1 MGNAPPNTRQDKY
14 RITCLPI
21 GMIIILILTSL
32 LSGCWWDNKKSSNS
46 AKNQIPI
53 ANAGADQTANELS
66 LITLDGS
73 ASSDPDGSIAKY
85 EWKQTAGTSVTLSDA
100 SVAKP
105 TFTAPDVAADE
116 TLTFELT
123 VTDDKKASA
132 NSTVKVSV
140 KNVVPTSSSISGKAL
155 DDALV
160 GAVIHVYAQDGS
172 TLLGTATT
180 AADGSY
186 SVSHPE
192 SDTSS
197 FYIVSATGGTLNNS
211 QFLGD
216 MRTIC
221 TTADA
226 ANCYITPYSSLLV
239 SLAAQ
244 YSGDFPSRL
253 AQATAQVAANLGVSS
268 DPFVREAQGQTITD
282 VNLSAWRQ
290 ALANGAALAD
300 WMQAI
305 RADLTDGY
313 LDTIPTPAVF
323 VQAATRPST
332 PVTESNYTIDKNL
345 VIPVDQA
352 GQTSP
357 LDTLSLPE
365 GTVVTRSLFSL
376 NTGEQ
381 GNTITS
387 KDYLSDIAYVE
398 TQDFSIITGEADN
411 TVQRIVYQSFNVG
424 KWKGKLDAETTI
436 LSRVFMAEPT
446 LLLLPN
452 PEKER
457 VAGILTAQDAFA
469 QAVDLYKKEITGSVD
484 QSQTL
489 LDDLIANLGQ
499 TGVEQLDNAQVASSR
514 GTLQAKINAEIP
526 ASTAAIP
533 QVAARVASSAA
544 TTPQTAAKA
553 ATSSDPFKVFQGM
566 WLGYEKDSDQLIS
579 YSRSSLWYGIQ
590 SDDNFKYAEFWN
602 DIGTTHLLT
611 PKVGLVSAEDV
622 NVFTLFSDDNTP
634 YGTVKSEVDLPS
646 IDSAFAND
654 TQKTVTVFRNN
665 PDRGLDAPDI
675 MNTISW
681 VKIIIKTAGI
691 MPESFLKKLSDGKY
705 VKGIVKGLK
714 AASNLNEKYG
724 DEVMSALA
732 LAEVAAL
739 VYEETCGDNDDEC
752 KEKANLINNNIKIIN
767 DFADLIGLGK
777 SEQPTS
783 EIDEETYRHVVIAA
797 LSALRPITGAEL
809 KSKRSKTILTNR
821 ARLKPIL
828 LAELVIRPSAK
839 FAGIEMKPVEAYNMA
854 RSLFTKD
861 IKARKDFRKLWSE
874 AEKKGFKNKEALV
887 YISFLKNSMSWV
899 KTVSD
904 LIKDPSKVSASD
916 ITQKVI
922 EVTLSESKDLISA
935 GLINDLVF
943 KAVKNV
949 TPAKILDIAMTA
961 NEGGAMAYD
970 WMTDPS
976 LVRLSMKKEGN
987 TLDIVHSIPDLKAI
1001 RYLRVPDAIAD
1012 NGLVDMS
1019 VPNDDL
1025 GKMAWDAKN
1034 DRLTPLG
1041 TTGDVNHFLV
1051 MSGFRSSLENQS
1063 AYLKVDDDNI
1073 EQLMDNKN
1081 IHMLWHVKKLGL
1093 ADEVGKVSQA
1103 SRTKATAFN
1112 NNFEDRVVDDSWLPW
1127 ADAVVSLDQKNPI
1140 HKAVFDGM
1148 KAEMSKYLAIDF
1160 SEFWKETIGNGA
1172 DYPLEHKTP
1181 GIYSDYTNISFK
1193 TDQSAKDF
1201 ENTVNM
1207 YVLPDFTTRQEA
1219 VRTDAAVFKSEK
1231 LNELQLTFRASS
1243 NWSEATSGTLGE
1255 SGSLWTVLRYAENG
1269 KTRWTQPVEITGL
1282 PTSGMVTKPF
1292 ALPEGVNPN
1301 TIAVFIYNDTM
1312 EAYTRKSGRNI
1323 LTVLKMADDYR
1334 LKSGVNQTP
1343 LMYLNVSALKPASK
1357 SLLELVDSDGDG
1369 LADIWDA
1376 FPQDKRYQ
1384 FDSDKDGMADEWE
1397 EQYGLNAYDA
1407 SDAIADADKD
1417 ELSNVSEFQHD
1428 ANPQK
1433 GDSDDDG
1440 MPDAWEVQ
1448 YGLDPAVPEDAKTD
1462 FDEDG
1467 FSNLDE
1473 YKNGTNPLEENT
1485 LATPQNL
1492 KATAG
1497 DSKVTLSWDA
1507 VTGAA
1512 NYAYC
1517 TSTTQESPDCATY
1530 SVSNPLWKDTANVT
1544 ETISG
1549 LINDTPYYFRVVA
1562 KTASGKESAVS
1573 GEVTATPTAVVLPSP
1588 SLSIL
1593 FNQTGL
1599 DALGATGSGYEF
1611 ITGNNGRPAV
1621 KFNGGSIL
1629 ITNRPE
1635 IQFTDGATFDMW
1647 VRLDSNVGMS
1657 GWGYMVADTGWAM
1670 ALLAKSHDRIGFAY
1684 HLAGQDSNYS
1694 GSGFGFSYIG
1704 TFYDKS
1710 WSCGTGA
1717 TVVNRNPGV
1726 KVGEWFRATLSISP
1740 ATGYKTY
1747 VNKQLVYDCST
1758 ARPDFSYANTQDL
1771 YLGKFSD
1778 YWYPFNGAM
1787 QDLIIY
1793 QKALTDAQVQ
1803 ALP

>member
-566 WLGYEKDSDQLIS
+566 WLDYDKTLDKLNV
-579 YSRSSLWYGIQ
+579 YSKSSLWYGLQ
-590 SDDNFKYAEFWN
+590 SKTNYSKGFWSDLAN
-602 DIGTTHLLT
+602 TSLIE
-611 PKVGLVSAEDV
+611 PKVG
-622 NVFTLFSDDNTP
+622 FITTDDFKL
-634 YGTVKSEVDLPS
+634 VKSANSPAWGAVSTDVDLTDIDKSLDSDSSIQAILYRNNPDQWVDLPS
-646 IDSAFAND
+646 LMNGISVAQVLIETAIGVKKAF
-654 TQKTVTVFRNN
+654 T
-665 PDRGLDAPDI
+665 PDKVIPG
-675 MNTISW
+675 
-681 VKIIIKTAGI
+681 
-691 MPESFLKKLSDGKY
+691 LKKLKSWMPDKKK
-705 VKGIVKGLK
+705 VKLVWGVLTGTV
-714 AASNLNEKYG
+714 AMMNLQCN
-724 DEVMSALA
+724 
-732 LAEVAAL
+732 
-739 VYEETCGDNDDEC
+739 
-752 KEKANLINNNIKIIN
+752 
-767 DFADLIGLGK
+767 F
-777 SEQPTS
+777 
-783 EIDEETYRHVVIAA
+783 
-797 LSALRPITGAEL
+797 
-809 KSKRSKTILTNR
+809 
-821 ARLKPIL
+821 
-828 LAELVIRPSAK
+828 
-839 FAGIEMKPVEAYNMA
+839 
-854 RSLFTKD
+854 
-861 IKARKDFRKLWSE
+861 
-874 AEKKGFKNKEALV
+874 
-887 YISFLKNSMSWV
+887 
-899 KTVSD
+899 
-904 LIKDPSKVSASD
+904 
-916 ITQKVI
+916 
-922 EVTLSESKDLISA
+922 SESKDKDPLCTRGENIAQLLKQVEDLFSVGGNEAPDIKTEAEYRKDVGLMVKALVSIAISNLNGGNASDQINDQFLDKFPALFLAHFAIMPMAEAAKVDDLDHVKAYALARALLGKGRENKASAGKRILEILNSAVKNGYDGEKLLFVVDAAKSSLDVITSGKKLVDDVSKMNVGEIMQLLISEK
-935 GLINDLVF
+935 LIMDSVDNITSNVALSLF
-943 KAVKNV
+943 RNV
-949 TPAKILDIAMTA
+949 TPAKYLDLVMGT
-961 NEGGAMAYD
+961 NKLGAMAYD
-970 WMTDPS
+970 WVTDPS
-976 LVRLSMKKEGN
+976 LVRLSMKKIGN

-1207 YVLPDFTTRQEA
+1207 YVLPDFTTRQET

-1507 VTGAA
+1507 VTGAV

-1573 GEVTATPTAVVLPSP
+1573 GEVTAIPTAVVLPSP

-1694 GSGFGFSYIG
+1694 GSGFGFSHIG
-1704 TFYDKS
+1704 TFDQS